1 MNEYRNRNVPTSMNS
16 GTFFPTSESNSI
28 EKKRK
33 SRNKFT
39 TQTAAIALEMKANK
53 KILADVMR
61 IQLMIRCSPPSFDV
75 FALFI
80 FRFFH
85 CTTICAR
92 CYRAMYKN
100 MYIVH
105 STDTQCL
112 VCIFILSSEFSFSCF
127 RFRVTQ
133 FLCVLIMP
141 CFSLSSCMQTLI
153 LLLINYFQ
161 LCC

>member
-61 IQLMIRCSPPSFDV
+61 I
-75 FALFI
+75 
-80 FRFFH
+80 
-85 CTTICAR
+85 
-92 CYRAMYKN
+92 
-100 MYIVH
+100 
-105 STDTQCL
+105 
-112 VCIFILSSEFSFSCF
+112 
-127 RFRVTQ
+127 
-133 FLCVLIMP
+133 
-141 CFSLSSCMQTLI
+141 
-153 LLLINYFQ
+153 
-161 LCC
+161 